1 MKKKLGK
8 ALVDMFLGKPEAHK
22 IGYKPNRKQRRMQGA
37 MQQKRNA
44 APNRRRHEGRK
55 R

>member
-1 MKKKLGK
+1 MKRKLGRQ
-8 ALVDMFLGKPEAHK
+8 LVDMLLGRPEAHK
-22 IGYKPNRKQRRMQGA
+22 QEYKPNRKQRRMFGA